1 MPVKIIAMWGAMFF
15 KRRIEQKPSF
25 DFPSHR
31 QERGFSVLKLVT
43 CTGLVLICC
52 LLVVLSVQHVQ
63 YRNLKSELEQYE
75 SKIEYHE
82 QVKVEK
88 EEKIERLQDPDYIE
102 VEARRRLGLIR
113 PDEVIFQLED

>member
-1 MPVKIIAMWGAMFF
+1 MGAMFF
-15 KRRIEQKPSF
+15 KRRKEQKPSF

-31 QERGFSVLKLVT
+31 QERSFSVLKLVT

-52 LLVVLSVQHVQ
+52 LLVVFSIQHVQ
-63 YRNLKSELEQYE
+63 YRKLKSELEQYE
-75 SKIEYHE
+75 SRIEYHE
-82 QVKVEK
+82 QVKVET

-102 VEARRRLGLIR
+102 VEARRRLGLIK